1 MNSGIGLNGFVESKQ
16 KREPSKED
24 GIYYYEGFKTA
35 LWVKALVPSKKKR
48 LAIFLKVASLLGEMV
63 SVKLESRRFTGR
75 EFFRHGITIAQLGR
89 VLNQHLPLVSHD
101 PELTITVGELF
112 SVVGEPS
119 VILNQ
124 NKAIVIFSSDWKDPD
139 TYKRFIDAI
148 EPLGLLWGYDS
159 KFRQR
164 FIDRRF
170 PESAC
175 SRFYDDVLVLIKD
188 LETI

>member
-1 MNSGIGLNGFVESKQ
+1 MNSGIDLNRFVESEQ
-16 KREPSKED
+16 RREPSKGD
-24 GIYYYEGFKTA
+24 GIYYYEAASGA
-35 LWVKALVPSKKKR
+35 LWLEVLIPNREKR
-48 LAIFLKVASLLGEMV
+48 LATFLKVASFLGDVV
-63 SVKLESRRFTGR
+63 SVELESRRFTGR
-75 EFFRHGITIAQLGR
+75 EFFRHGITIAQLGK

-101 PELTITVGELF
+101 PELTITVREPF
-112 SVVGEPS
+112 SMKMPS
-119 VILNQ
+119 VILDQ
-124 NKAIVIFSSDWKDPD
+124 DKEIAVFSSDWEDPN
-139 TYKRFIDAI
+139 TYERFIDAI

-175 SRFYDDVLVLIKD
+175 SCFYDDVLVLIKD